1 MKTIAHI
8 LFNLK
13 LGGTESMLLDIM
25 SQQVSMGF
33 RVILILINDVHD
45 SVLLNQ
51 IDKRVEVKYINKKEG
66 SKSIWRLLKLN
77 LLLHN
82 LHADAIHVHN
92 VRALGM
98 LFGLKNKIT
107 FTAHCLGIAS
117 PYIKRANKICAI
129 SNAVKEDVKALHGL
143 EATVVYNG
151 IDVNTIKAKQG
162 LKHSEDFKIVQVG
175 RMYKETKGQDILINA
190 LARLRQLGVSDIC
203 VDFIGDGASMAEMK
217 SLVERLDLTKCV
229 NFLGAKSRNE
239 IYKTLSEYDL
249 LVQPSRDEGFGL
261 TLAEAMAAKIPVL
274 TSDLAGPMEVIDG
287 GRYGSVFELGN
298 DDVENCANKI
308 LEIKNNYQKYF
319 VQASSLAY
327 NYVVKNFDIKNVVI
341 NYQHIYFNCK

>member
-1 MKTIAHI
+1 
-8 LFNLK
+8 
-13 LGGTESMLLDIM
+13 MLLDIM

-51 IDKRVEVKYINKKEG
+51 IDKRVEVKYINRKEG

-77 LLLHN
+77 LLLRN
-82 LHADAIHVHN
+82 LHVDAIHVHN
-92 VRALGM
+92 VRALGL
-98 LFGLKNKIT
+98 LFGLKKKII

-117 PYIKRANKICAI
+117 PYIKKANKICAI
-129 SNAVKEDVKALHGL
+129 SKAVKEDVKSLHGL

-151 IDVNTIKAKQG
+151 IDVKAINTKRE
-162 LKHSEDFKIVQVG
+162 LKYSDCFKIVQVG

-190 LARLRQLGVSDIC
+190 LARLRQLGVNDVC
-203 VDFIGDGASMAEMK
+203 VDFIGDGVSMTEMK

-229 NFLGAKSRNE
+229 NFLGAKPRNE

-274 TSDLAGPMEVIDG
+274 TSGLAGPMEVIDG

-298 DDVENCANKI
+298 DNVENCANKI
-308 LEIKNNYQKYF
+308 LEIKNNYQKYIEQATSSAYEF
-319 VQASSLAY
+319 V
-327 NYVVKNFDIKNVVI
+327 VENFDIKSVAKRYI
-341 NYQHIYFNCK
+341 NEYNI